1 MLSLVVW
8 WNKTKWKF
16 CDKERNSKVSRE
28 YSIYYHENFSDHGCL
43 EKYSFTKL
51 NMFNANSQSNFSQ

>member
-28 YSIYYHENFSDHGCL
+28 YSIYYHEIFQITAVWKSIALRN
-43 EKYSFTKL
+43 
-51 NMFNANSQSNFSQ
+51 